1 MGEDGLTLL
10 LGLAGVA
17 LALVFLLRGPRT
29 LGDPRAQLR
38 AVKRAKLEARPILN
52 RSELTRLAW
61 LEAWARGR
69 ACRVFAQVPYG
80 EMMRTRDEAAFR
92 SVNAKRADFLIT
104 DTNGYPLAAIEYQG
118 EGHWDGDARARDRVK
133 KAALDRADIALVELF
148 PNEDR
153 KAALGKV
160 EAALKGRL

>member
-1 MGEDGLTLL
+1 MGEAGVTLL
-10 LGLAGVA
+10 LGLAGIA
-17 LALVFLLRGPRT
+17 LALVLLLRGPRT

-38 AVKRAKLEARPILN
+38 AVRRARIEARPILN
-52 RSELTRLAW
+52 RSELIRLAW

-104 DTNGYPLAAIEYQG
+104 DKGGHPLAAVEYQG
-118 EGHWDGDARARDRVK
+118 EGHWEGDARARDRVK
-133 KAALDRADIALVELF
+133 RAALQGAGIALVGLF
-148 PNEDR
+148 PDEDR